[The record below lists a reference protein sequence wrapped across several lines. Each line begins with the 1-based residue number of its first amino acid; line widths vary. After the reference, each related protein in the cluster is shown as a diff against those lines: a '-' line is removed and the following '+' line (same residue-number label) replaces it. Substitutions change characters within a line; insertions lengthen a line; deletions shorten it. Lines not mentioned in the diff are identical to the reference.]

1 MDWNWNHSYRRIQLH
16 QAGFAVDGNLVIK
29 PSKTTLIWSVWTC
42 VDWTTGTCYCMFGRR
57 MKRQSR
63 KFQFVRVIYSKV
75 QTKLG
80 LRPGVPPS
88 STISPLN
95 DPRCF
100 IHQEKDEKYLLYHSL
115 SFHKMGMMLCVGLE
129 ACKSIFP
136 PCSSCSGSK
145 KRGKD
150 LKWALFQ
157 LQNDFKKAE
166 SWFLE
171 LYDHRKP
178 QFSVD
183 RLNLL

>member
-1 MDWNWNHSYRRIQLH
+1 MDWIHSYRRIQLH
-16 QAGFAVDGNLVIK
+16 EAGFAVDGNLVIK

-42 VDWTTGTCYCMFGRR
+42 VDWSTGICYCMIGRR
-57 MKRQSR
+57 MKRKST

-80 LRPGVPPS
+80 LRPGTPPTS
-88 STISPLN
+88 AISPIN
-95 DPRCF
+95 DPRVF

-115 SFHKMGMMLCVGLE
+115 SYHKMGIMLCVGLE
-129 ACKSIFP
+129 ACASHFSFFRGCKGP
-136 PCSSCSGSK
+136 R

-150 LKWALFQ
+150 LQWTLFNIQ
-157 LQNDFKKAE
+157 SDFKKAE

-171 LYDHRKP
+171 LYDHRMP